1 MDRRVD
7 STGAAWATYHLVSGF
22 KWRPRHPLTGVLV
35 IVALLLAFWPRD
47 KHVLEDG
54 PTKSGANAERRTASA
69 VVGDDGRGRRSR
81 EAPARDRKPRVPHLP
96 EQLGDFVLPLVEAR
110 EVSLPKAMATLMRAY
125 KDACQRSRTI
135 PLDLQFEFPEAAD
148 QRISFSLERP
158 GFEAALRHLAALA
171 GCEVKRDGL
180 RVRLSRFEGDCCRF
194 DGLDSAQ
201 LSQLAAGLDRLGIA
215 HGRTQA
221 EVLEAAG
228 MCTKSTFVVAS
239 VLDRLGGLCSPIEAL
254 RLATYRECVRE
265 RQVAVKMKLIHS
277 GEALDLE
284 PGPIPAEK
292 YQQLMRSLA
301 QRKDVDLVTTPNF
314 VTKETLPGEV
324 EITRGDGKGR
334 WTGIRLEVEPE
345 RIGLGWFSREN
356 LQYRPDGHPEAHLQR
371 SGWWFINDGSSDLA
385 LVGERDGRF
394 TYRIITLEE
403 IDASGA
409 PVRGDRN
416 HAESARSSP
425 PIAAPVPGKAGFVF
439 SPYNN
444 RLIDVT
450 DLPSGTLVAD
460 PTFPA
465 AERKHFRVP

>member
-1 MDRRVD
+1 VDRRVD
-7 STGAAWATYHLVSGF
+7 STGAARANYHLVSGF
-22 KWRPRHPLTGVLV
+22 KWRLRHPPTGVLV
-35 IVALLLAFWPRD
+35 IVALLLVFWPRD
-47 KHVLEDG
+47 KHLHDDG
-54 PTKSGANAERRTASA
+54 PRKSGGNAERRTASA

-125 KDACQRSRTI
+125 KDACQRSRTM

-180 RVRLSRFEGDCCRF
+180 RLCLSRFEGDGRRF

-254 RLATYRECVRE
+254 RLQTYRECVKE

-277 GEALDLE
+277 GEALDLV

-292 YQQLMRSLA
+292 YQELMRSLA
-301 QRKDVDLVTTPNF
+301 QRKDIELVTTSNF
-314 VTKETLPGEV
+314 VTKDLQAGEV
-324 EITRGDGKGR
+324 DLARTDDKGR

-345 RIGLGWFSREN
+345 RIGLGWSSREN
-356 LQYRPDGHPEAHLQR
+356 LQYRPDGHPEPYLQR
-371 SGWWFINDGSSDLA
+371 SGWWFLNDGSSDLA

-394 TYRIITLEE
+394 TYRILTLEE
-403 IDASGA
+403 IDSAGR
-409 PVRGDRN
+409 PVRAGK
-416 HAESARSSP
+416 HPSEP
-425 PIAAPVPGKAGFVF
+425 PVAWPVPDKPGFVF
-439 SPYNN
+439 SPFNSKI
-444 RLIDVT
+444 IDVT
-450 DLPSGTLVAD
+450 DVPSVTLVAD
-460 PTFPA
+460 PTYPA